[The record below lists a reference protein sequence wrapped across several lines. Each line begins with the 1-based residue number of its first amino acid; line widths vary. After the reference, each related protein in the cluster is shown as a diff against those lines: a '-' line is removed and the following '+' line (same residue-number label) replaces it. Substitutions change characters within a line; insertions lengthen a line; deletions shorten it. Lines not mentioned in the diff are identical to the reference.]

1 MLDQP
6 GVTPDTTLY
15 RNMVSTFAAC
25 QAHAVVL
32 QLALVM
38 AQQGHSLDP
47 GTAAAALEAL
57 QAQHAW
63 QHAGQLLR
71 ACYGVGTVVSQLV
84 VQRLLLACVQEGSW
98 KAAREIL
105 QVGCLPARLL
115 DLHLYHVQLGYTFW
129 SI

>member
-6 GVTPDTTLY
+6 GVTPDSTLY

-32 QLALVM
+32 QLSLLI

-47 GTAAAALEAL
+47 ATAAAALDAL

-84 VQRLLLACVQEGSW
+84 VQRLLLACVQEGCW
-98 KAAREIL
+98 KAAREVL
-105 QVGCLPARLL
+105 QVG
-115 DLHLYHVQLGYTFW
+115 GT
-129 SI
+129 